1 MHVKHTQRRVSGPG
15 AFGTSNNQCD
25 SRENLNSDQQQQ
37 HLPYQQHQQRLYQQQ
52 QQQYRQQQHSHPHL
66 LRQSLINLTSAHNI
80 SNNIGVTN
88 ASEQNITSNRSGAVA
103 PSSSSLNYPNTN
115 TNAKSNSNTNIKT
128 TNTNANTSTLHKF
141 ISCSCES
148 LKCAAAV
155 AAKSTKKRLGHS
167 SGDPD
172 SESLLDSQNADY
184 TDYNVTY
191 LSTGHTG
198 HSAGCISSSISG
210 GGGDDQRSLQCEYL
224 SSRISGVS
232 KQHSYDSS
240 CSGQLHGLTLTA
252 RERNSDTEQQQQQ
265 QLDCIANSTRVP
277 NSPISCTNSNY
288 SNQSNISAGT
298 GAGGG
303 GSGGGGGGSD
313 VVREGDGGP
322 STVCDAY
329 KNYTH
334 YAITNSNSTS
344 YGNDFNDDFKHVVVH
359 NFSNSDPIT
368 RYNTLSGESG
378 GGDGATSINDTSDTH
393 CLPLKP
399 HYSDCNIYAKQQAE
413 YFSNLK
419 SDFDQHAQH
428 GDKQQIVNKTYI
440 FKCLAN
446 SPSFLRSNKI
456 KEQSKKLRNL
466 SLKNRTAK
474 KKGQI
479 ISKSNAVSDNS
490 LHPGDKYLNLYLVE
504 KKNSQQY
511 LQQYQYQQQQQQQ
524 QTQPGQLETTGSG
537 TDSRPIGTS
546 RQQQQQ
552 QQLPDQQPVVAALS
566 RNLQQQQCLVNG
578 SVRTHPTYRHQS
590 SIKRAS
596 KDYSATLTP
605 TPSTHRNPKA
615 ASNNHK
621 SCNLNNNGNKLSV
634 STNSCNK
641 LHVATAG
648 THPYAT
654 SPKSSLSSN
663 GHLNK
668 YCLTDISRRRKAA
681 FNRQLSAPTDY
692 THSSNNGNGNSGS
705 HSATEAACESTS
717 TVASAGVGSAT
728 ARTSASLQNSV
739 LIKPTST
746 SNSCTNSFNRRHI
759 KRQKN
764 NKLNERL
771 IHGDSE
777 ESVRC
782 SYCSVL
788 NENDLRISF
797 ENTCTDSLVTAF
809 DDEALLICDQGNE
822 MVHFDDVSLY
832 GTPKEEPMPTIP
844 VVSEKV
850 SANFLKSQLQSWF
863 QPTDNRLAMK
873 LFGSRK
879 ALVKERIRQKTSGHW
894 VIHPCSSFRFYWDL
908 CMLLLLVANL
918 IILPVAISF
927 FNDDLSTRWIAFNCL
942 SDTIFLID
950 IVVNFRTGIMQQD
963 NAEQVI
969 LDPKLIAK
977 HYLKTWFFLDL
988 ISSIPL
994 DYIFLIFNQVKDFS
1008 DSFQILHAG
1017 RALRILRLAKLLSL
1031 VRLLRLSRLVRYV
1044 SQWEEVYILQNL
1056 QKKSADRRGR
1066 MHRKDKDG
1074 LTKSNLILKFL
1085 NMASVFMRIFN
1096 LICMMLLIGHWS
1108 GCLQFLVPMLQG
1120 FPSNSWVSI
1129 NELQESYWLEQYSW
1143 ALFKAMS
1150 HMLCIGYGR
1159 FPPQS
1164 LTDMWLTMLSMIS
1177 GATCYALFLGHAT
1190 NLIQSLDSSR
1200 RQYREKVKQVEE
1212 YMAYRKLPRDMRQR
1226 ITEYFEHRYQGK
1238 FFDEECILGELSEKL
1253 REDVINYNCRSL
1265 VASVPFFANADS
1277 NFVSDVVT
1285 KLKYEVF
1292 QPGDII
1298 IKEGTI
1304 GTKMY
1309 FIQEGVV
1316 DIVMANGE
1324 VATSLS
1330 DGSYFGEICLLT
1342 NARRVASVRAETY
1355 CNLFSLSV
1363 DHFNCVLD
1371 QYPLMRKTMETV
1383 AAERLNKIGKNPN
1396 IMQQK
1401 DEQISNPESNTIT
1414 AVVNALAAEADDC
1427 KDDDIDIKENLL
1439 HGSESSFTGPVQTIR
1454 EGLPRPRSG
1463 EFRALFEGNTP

>member
-15 AFGTSNNQCD
+15 AFGTFTNDQRASRDNLCPD
-25 SRENLNSDQQQQ
+25 SRDQQQRHSHSHQHLVRQSLVSLSNGQQASDEQQHPQQQQ
-37 HLPYQQHQQRLYQQQ
+37 HRHHQQPNLHQQQQHQQQQLQ
-52 QQQYRQQQHSHPHL
+52 QLQQRQ
-66 LRQSLINLTSAHNI
+66 R
-80 SNNIGVTN
+80 
-88 ASEQNITSNRSGAVA
+88 
-103 PSSSSLNYPNTN
+103 SSSSRLSTSGIS
-115 TNAKSNSNTNIKT
+115 KQNSSDSRSGLRILDSSHSPVSCGTQSVS
-128 TNTNANTSTLHKF
+128 STGGQSVALYDACHEY
-141 ISCSCES
+141 SRS
-148 LKCAAAV
+148 LSAAA
-155 AAKSTKKRLGHS
+155 
-167 SGDPD
+167 
-172 SESLLDSQNADY
+172 SEGASAGAGAGSSLLKS
-184 TDYNVTY
+184 
-191 LSTGHTG
+191 
-198 HSAGCISSSISG
+198 
-210 GGGDDQRSLQCEYL
+210 
-224 SSRISGVS
+224 
-232 KQHSYDSS
+232 
-240 CSGQLHGLTLTA
+240 
-252 RERNSDTEQQQQQ
+252 
-265 QLDCIANSTRVP
+265 
-277 NSPISCTNSNY
+277 
-288 SNQSNISAGT
+288 
-298 GAGGG
+298 
-303 GSGGGGGGSD
+303 
-313 VVREGDGGP
+313 
-322 STVCDAY
+322 
-329 KNYTH
+329 
-334 YAITNSNSTS
+334 
-344 YGNDFNDDFKHVVVH
+344 
-359 NFSNSDPIT
+359 
-368 RYNTLSGESG
+368 
-378 GGDGATSINDTSDTH
+378 
-393 CLPLKP
+393 
-399 HYSDCNIYAKQQAE
+399 HYSDQQLAQTEPDPDPDPDPERDRDRDRDRERERRHLTNLNLNLSSE
-413 YFSNLK
+413 YDFSG
-419 SDFDQHAQH
+419 S
-428 GDKQQIVNKTYI
+428 DKQQLVNETYI
-440 FKCLAN
+440 FKCIAN
-446 SPSFLRSNKI
+446 SPSFLRTNKI

-466 SLKNRTAK
+466 SLKTRTAK

-504 KKNSQQY
+504 KKHSLQPQVASTSQQP
-511 LQQYQYQQQQQQQ
+511 QQQSSSAPASSSSASVSCASRSQQL
-524 QTQPGQLETTGSG
+524 PALSAVAA
-537 TDSRPIGTS
+537 
-546 RQQQQQ
+546 RQQQLLLNGSLKGKTSGGSGSGREASKT
-552 QQLPDQQPVVAALS
+552 LPGH
-566 RNLQQQQCLVNG
+566 RG
-578 SVRTHPTYRHQS
+578 SVRSESGSVAGS
-590 SIKRAS
+590 SHTIPATGKNPPVPHSLAAKINSSSSSGGGKNCNLLSAS
-596 KDYSATLTP
+596 SNSCHKLHAQGHGAGAGSGLGLGLGLGLGHGSAT
-605 TPSTHRNPKA
+605 A
-615 ASNNHK
+615 AA
-621 SCNLNNNGNKLSV
+621 V
-634 STNSCNK
+634 
-641 LHVATAG
+641 
-648 THPYAT
+648 
-654 SPKSSLSSN
+654 SPKSSVSSN

-668 YCLTDISRRRKAA
+668 YCLTDLTRRKAE

-692 THSSNNGNGNSGS
+692 TRHSSSNGSQQEQEPEQEGS
-705 HSATEAACESTS
+705 SEAHEPVGESTI
-717 TVASAGVGSAT
+717 TVASAGVTYPYPYSYNSNQHHHHHHHYQPHSSAT
-728 ARTSASLQNSV
+728 APANLKAALQLHSFGAQGHHPGPYPSSR
-739 LIKPTST
+739 PTST
-746 SNSCTNSFNRRHI
+746 SCTNSFNRRHI
-759 KRQKN
+759 RRHKG
-764 NKLNERL
+764 KLGDRL
-771 IHGDSE
+771 LSGDSE

-788 NENDLRISF
+788 NVNENDLRISF

-809 DDEALLICDQGNE
+809 DDEALLICDQGTE
-822 MVHFDDVSLY
+822 MARTKVHFDDVSLY
-832 GTPKEEPMPTIP
+832 GTPKEEPMPNIP
-844 VVSEKV
+844 IVSEKV

-977 HYLKTWFFLDL
+977 HYLRTWFFLDL

-994 DYIFLIFNQVKDFS
+994 DYIFLIFNQIMKLQDFS

-1238 FFDEECILGELSEKL
+1238 FFDEELILGELSEKL

-1401 DEQISNPESNTIT
+1401 DEQLSNPESNTIT

-1427 KDDDIDIKENLL
+1427 KDDDMDLKENLL
-1439 HGSESSFTGPVQTIR
+1439 HGSESSIAEPVQTIR